1 MQITERQIGSVTI
14 LDVSGRIM
22 FADGEEEFH
31 NRIKP
36 IVESGGVNLLLNMAA
51 VPLIDSAGIG
61 EIVRS
66 YVGLKR
72 RGGALKLFNLSR
84 RVHEALTITNL
95 LTVLEAFD
103 SETAAIQSFSN
114 QPTPAS

>member
-31 NRIKP
+31 AHIKP
-36 IVESGGVNLLLNMAA
+36 IVESGGVNVLLNMAL

-61 EIVRS
+61 EVVRS
-66 YVGLKR
+66 YAGLKR
-72 RGGALKLFNLSR
+72 RGGALKLLNLSR
-84 RVHEALTITNL
+84 RVHEALTITKL

-103 SETAAIQSFSN
+103 SETEAIESFSRA
-114 QPTPAS
+114 PRS